1 MDESGRRGRINTG
14 KRTKSSPSKCSADC
28 WWPARGEALLS
39 AKFTGCGMLIGTF
52 DLSVYWLA
60 NSNLNG
66 FELELIFLS
75 TITFI

>member
-14 KRTKSSPSKCSADC
+14 KRTKGSSSKCSADC
-28 WWPARGEALLS
+28 WWPAREALLS
-39 AKFTGCGMLIGTF
+39 EICWLWNVGMF
-52 DLSVYWLA
+52 DLSVYYLA

-66 FELELIFLS
+66 FELDLIFLS